1 MPPRASPRDPPG
13 SIPPPPAG
21 PAPAAAAARAVAR
34 ATDPDPDGDLA
45 RRAASGERAAFE
57 ALLRRHYD
65 RMHRVAW
72 RMTGSR
78 HDAEDVVQEVC
89 CALVGRIGSFKG
101 EARVST
107 WLVGIVLNACRD
119 LHRRRTTLARL
130 KEGLAVLAR
139 LGPAPDGRDL
149 FRRTWLAS
157 ALARLDP
164 ALRETVVLV
173 VGEGL
178 THAEAGQALGVAET
192 TVSWRLHE
200 ARRRLATDP
209 EERHGA

>member
-1 MPPRASPRDPPG
+1 MQPLATQSDTAGPPPG
-13 SIPPPPAG
+13 MAPPDPDAG
-21 PAPAAAAARAVAR
+21 LAARAAR
-34 ATDPDPDGDLA
+34 GD
-45 RRAASGERAAFE
+45 RAAFE
-57 ALLRRHYD
+57 TLLRRHYD
-65 RMHRVAW
+65 RMHRIAW

-78 HDAEDVVQEVC
+78 YDAEDVVQEVC
-89 CALVGRIGSFKG
+89 CTLVERIAGFRG

-107 WLVGIVLNACRD
+107 WLFGIVVNACRD
-119 LHRRRTTLARL
+119 HHRRRSTLARM
-130 KEGLAVLAR
+130 KDGLGVLLR

-149 FRRTWLAS
+149 YRRAWLAR

-173 VGEGL
+173 AGEDL
-178 THAEAGQALGVAET
+178 THAEAGLVLGVAEA

-200 ARRRLATDP
+200 ARRRLKSDPLATDP

>member
-1 MPPRASPRDPPG
+1 MQPLATQIDTKGHGPPPG
-13 SIPPPPAG
+13 TAPPDPDADL
-21 PAPAAAAARAVAR
+21 AARAAR
-34 ATDPDPDGDLA
+34 GD
-45 RRAASGERAAFE
+45 RAAFE

-65 RMHRVAW
+65 RMHAIAW

-89 CALVGRIGSFKG
+89 CTLVERIAGFRG
-101 EARVST
+101 EAKVST
-107 WLVGIVLNACRD
+107 WLFGIVLNACRD
-119 LHRRRTTLARL
+119 HHRRRSTLARM
-130 KEGLAVLAR
+130 KDGLGTWLR
-139 LGPAPDGRDL
+139 LGPTPDGRDL
-149 FRRTWLAS
+149 YRRVWLAG

-178 THAEAGQALGVAET
+178 THAEAGQALGIAEA

-200 ARRRLATDP
+200 ARRRLKTDP